1 MQIRLTETDQDLR
14 DILDLQRQNLVGNL
28 PADVQA
34 REGFV
39 TLQYTLAELQQLH
52 AAAPSI
58 IARADGRL
66 VGYALAAAPAVRGLV
81 PPLDELFALVETLP
95 YHGRPLA
102 DYPYY
107 LMGQICISDG
117 YRGLGLFDELY
128 QAHRATYSSQYQLLV
143 TDIAA
148 RNARSLRAHQRVG
161 FQPLHRFHDPA
172 SEQEWV
178 VVGWDWQL
186 EK

>member
-1 MQIRLTETDQDLR
+1 MLIHLTETDQDLR
-14 DILDLQRQNLVGNL
+14 DILALQRQNHVSQL

-66 VGYALAAAPAVRGLV
+66 VGYALAAVPAVRGLV
-81 PPLDELFALVETLP
+81 PPLDELFAMVETLP

-102 DYPYY
+102 DHPYY
-107 LMGQICISDG
+107 LMGQICVAEG
-117 YRGLGLFDELY
+117 YRGMGLFDQLY

-148 RNARSLRAHQRVG
+148 RNTRSLRAHQRVG
-161 FQPLHRFHDPA
+161 FQALHRFLDPV

-178 VVGWDWQL
+178 VVGWDWQPGI
-186 EK
+186 

>member
-1 MQIRLTETDQDLR
+1 MQIQLTETDQDLR
-14 DILDLQRQNLVGNL
+14 DILDLQKQNLVGNL

-39 TLQYTLAELQQLH
+39 TLQYTLTELQQLH

-66 VGYALAAAPAVRGLV
+66 VGYALVAVPSVRGLV
-81 PPLDELFALVETLP
+81 PPLDELFTMAETLP
-95 YHGRPLA
+95 YRGRPIA
-102 DYPYY
+102 DYSYY
-107 LMGQICISDG
+107 LMGQICVADG
-117 YRGLGLFDELY
+117 YRGLGLFDKLY
-128 QAHRATYSSQYQLLV
+128 QAHRVFYSSHYQLLV

-148 RNARSLRAHQRVG
+148 RNARSLRAHERVG
-161 FQPLHRFHDPA
+161 FQPLHHFLNQA
-172 SEQEWV
+172 TQQEWV

-186 EK
+186 DK